1 MKLTK
6 NNIDELNIE
15 VALTV
20 EPSDYAENRK
30 KKLSDI
36 RRRAEIKGFR
46 KGMVPAS
53 LIEKMYGASALVDAV
68 NEVISHELT
77 SFIKDE
83 KLSVIGEPLPA
94 DNQPEND
101 WTNGNTFNF
110 TFEIACNP
118 EVKLEFGKEDKIT
131 SYEIK
136 VSDEAKKE
144 MKDNLLKQYGS
155 LEDGDEAKADDFIIA
170 DLEQGE
176 NRIES
181 TYIALRNVSEAC
193 KSQFL
198 GVKAGDSFEVNVNEA
213 FENEADRAAL
223 IKVKKEELEGIDPV
237 FKLTVKTVKTF
248 TSAPL
253 TTETYDKIFGEG
265 VVADEAGFD
274 AKIEERLVAEYANE
288 TEYRLS
294 RDIREYLVKKA
305 DLKLPETFMKK
316 WLKVA
321 NEGKFTAEQIDKEFD
336 AFAEDYRWSLV
347 RDFLLKKYGVKIEQE
362 DILASARGFAAYQ
375 FAMYGMP
382 NVPAEQLDN
391 YAKSILADENQSRR
405 IVDQVESEKAI
416 AAVKPELKINKK
428 SVSVEQFR
436 ELK

>member
-237 FKLTVKTVKTF
+237 YKLTVKTVKTF

-391 YAKSILADENQSRR
+391 YAKSILADESQSRR
-405 IVDQVESEKAI
+405 IVEQVESEKAI

>member
-1 MKLTK
+1 MKLKK

-101 WTNGNTFNF
+101 WINGNTFNF

-193 KSQFL
+193 KGQFL

-237 FKLTVKTVKTF
+237 YKLTVKTVKTF

-405 IVDQVESEKAI
+405 IVEQVESEKAI

>member
-53 LIEKMYGASALVDAV
+53 LIEKMYGASALVDSV

-155 LEDGDEAKADDFIIA
+155 LQDGDEAKADDFIIA

-193 KSQFL
+193 KSQFV

-237 FKLTVKTVKTF
+237 YKLTVKTVKTF

-405 IVDQVESEKAI
+405 IVEQVESEKAI

-428 SVSVEQFR
+428 CH
-436 ELK
+436 L

>member
-53 LIEKMYGASALVDAV
+53 LIEKMYGASALVDSV

-144 MKDNLLKQYGS
+144 MKENLLKQYGS

-193 KSQFL
+193 KSQFV

-237 FKLTVKTVKTF
+237 YKLTVKTVKTF

-405 IVDQVESEKAI
+405 IVEQVESEKAI

>member
-1 MKLTK
+1 MK
-6 NNIDELNIE
+6 E
-15 VALTV
+15 
-20 EPSDYAENRK
+20 
-30 KKLSDI
+30 
-36 RRRAEIKGFR
+36 
-46 KGMVPAS
+46 
-53 LIEKMYGASALVDAV
+53 
-68 NEVISHELT
+68 
-77 SFIKDE
+77 
-83 KLSVIGEPLPA
+83 
-94 DNQPEND
+94 
-101 WTNGNTFNF
+101 
-110 TFEIACNP
+110 
-118 EVKLEFGKEDKIT
+118 
-131 SYEIK
+131 
-136 VSDEAKKE
+136 
-144 MKDNLLKQYGS
+144 NLLKQYGS
-155 LEDGDEAKADDFIIA
+155 LEDGDEAKADDCIIA

-237 FKLTVKTVKTF
+237 YKLTVKTVKTF

-405 IVDQVESEKAI
+405 IVEQVESEKAI

>member
-53 LIEKMYGASALVDAV
+53 LIEKMYGASALVDSV

-118 EVKLEFGKEDKIT
+118 EVKLEFGKDDKIT

-144 MKDNLLKQYGS
+144 MKENLLKQYGS
-155 LEDGDEAKADDFIIA
+155 LEDGGEAKADDFIIA

-237 FKLTVKTVKTF
+237 YKLTVKTVKTF

-405 IVDQVESEKAI
+405 IVEQVESEKAI

>member
-53 LIEKMYGASALVDAV
+53 LIEKMYGASALVDSV

-193 KSQFL
+193 KSQFV

-294 RDIREYLVKKA
+294 KDIREYLVKKA

-405 IVDQVESEKAI
+405 IVEQVESEKAI

>member
-68 NEVISHELT
+68 NEVISHELA

-198 GVKAGDSFEVNVNEA
+198 GVKAGDSFDVNVNEA

-237 FKLTVKTVKTF
+237 YKLTVKTVKTF

-362 DILASARGFAAYQ
+362 DILASERGFAAYQ

-405 IVDQVESEKAI
+405 IVEQVESEKAI

>member
-155 LEDGDEAKADDFIIA
+155 LEDGDESKADDFIIA

-237 FKLTVKTVKTF
+237 YKLTVKTVKTF

-405 IVDQVESEKAI
+405 IVEQVESEKAI

>member
-155 LEDGDEAKADDFIIA
+155 LEDGGEAKADDFIIA

-265 VVADEAGFD
+265 VVADEAGLD

-294 RDIREYLVKKA
+294 KDIREYLVKKA

-405 IVDQVESEKAI
+405 IVEQVESEKAI

>member
-53 LIEKMYGASALVDAV
+53 LIEKMYGASALVDSV

-155 LEDGDEAKADDFIIA
+155 LEDGDEAKAEDFIIA

-237 FKLTVKTVKTF
+237 YKLTVKTVKTF

-405 IVDQVESEKAI
+405 IVEQVESEKAI

>member
-155 LEDGDEAKADDFIIA
+155 LEDGGEAKADDFIIA

-237 FKLTVKTVKTF
+237 YKLTVKTVKTF

-305 DLKLPETFMKK
+305 DLKLPEIFMKK

-405 IVDQVESEKAI
+405 IVEQVESEKAI

>member
-53 LIEKMYGASALVDAV
+53 LIEKMYGASALVDSV

-198 GVKAGDSFEVNVNEA
+198 GVKAGDSFDVNVNEA

-237 FKLTVKTVKTF
+237 YKLTVKTVKTF

>member
-155 LEDGDEAKADDFIIA
+155 LEDGGEAKADDFIIA

-237 FKLTVKTVKTF
+237 YKLTVKTVKAF

-405 IVDQVESEKAI
+405 IVEQVESEKAI

>member
-83 KLSVIGEPLPA
+83 NLSVIGEPLPA

-237 FKLTVKTVKTF
+237 YKLTVKTVKTF

-405 IVDQVESEKAI
+405 IVEQVESEKAI

>member
-36 RRRAEIKGFR
+36 RRRADIKGFR

-155 LEDGDEAKADDFIIA
+155 LEDGGEAKADDFIIA

-237 FKLTVKTVKTF
+237 YKLTVKTVKTF

-294 RDIREYLVKKA
+294 KDIREYLVKKA

>member
-405 IVDQVESEKAI
+405 IVEQVESEKAI

>member
-237 FKLTVKTVKTF
+237 YKLTVKTVKTF

-347 RDFLLKKYGVKIEQE
+347 RDFLLKKYGVKIEQD

-405 IVDQVESEKAI
+405 IVEQVESEKAI

>member
-237 FKLTVKTVKTF
+237 YKLTVKTVKTF

-405 IVDQVESEKAI
+405 IVEQVESEKAI

>member
-155 LEDGDEAKADDFIIA
+155 LEDGGEAKADDFIIA
-170 DLEQGE
+170 DLEQVE

-294 RDIREYLVKKA
+294 KDIREYLVKKA

-405 IVDQVESEKAI
+405 IVEQVESEKAI

>member
-193 KSQFL
+193 KSQFV

-237 FKLTVKTVKTF
+237 YKLTVKTVKTF

-294 RDIREYLVKKA
+294 KDIREYLVKKA

-405 IVDQVESEKAI
+405 IVEQVESEKAI

>member
-155 LEDGDEAKADDFIIA
+155 LEDGGEAKADAFIIA

-237 FKLTVKTVKTF
+237 YKLTVKTVKTF

-405 IVDQVESEKAI
+405 IVEQVESEKAI

>member
-155 LEDGDEAKADDFIIA
+155 LEDGGEAKADDFIIA

-294 RDIREYLVKKA
+294 KDIREYLVKKA

-405 IVDQVESEKAI
+405 IVEQVESEKAI

>member
-53 LIEKMYGASALVDAV
+53 LIEKMYGASALVDSV

-118 EVKLEFGKEDKIT
+118 EVKLEFGKDDKIT

-155 LEDGDEAKADDFIIA
+155 LEDGGEAKADDFIIA

-237 FKLTVKTVKTF
+237 YKLTVKTVKTF

-405 IVDQVESEKAI
+405 IVEQVESEKAI

>member
-118 EVKLEFGKEDKIT
+118 EVKLEFGKEDKMT

-155 LEDGDEAKADDFIIA
+155 LEDGGEAKADDFIIA

-237 FKLTVKTVKTF
+237 YKLTVKTVKTF

-405 IVDQVESEKAI
+405 IVEQVESEKAI

>member
-198 GVKAGDSFEVNVNEA
+198 GVKAGDSFDVNVNEA

-237 FKLTVKTVKTF
+237 YKLTVKTVKTF

-405 IVDQVESEKAI
+405 IVEQVESEKAI

>member
-294 RDIREYLVKKA
+294 KDIREYLVKKA

-405 IVDQVESEKAI
+405 IVEQVESEKAI

>member
-155 LEDGDEAKADDFIIA
+155 LEDGGEAKADDFIIA

-237 FKLTVKTVKTF
+237 YKLTVKTVKTF

>member
-68 NEVISHELT
+68 NEVISHELA

-155 LEDGDEAKADDFIIA
+155 LEDGGEAKADDFIIA

-237 FKLTVKTVKTF
+237 YKLTVKTVKTF

-405 IVDQVESEKAI
+405 IVEQAESEKAI

>member
-53 LIEKMYGASALVDAV
+53 LIEKMYGASALVDSV

-155 LEDGDEAKADDFIIA
+155 LEDGGEAKADDFIIA

-237 FKLTVKTVKTF
+237 YKLTVKTVKTF

>member
-155 LEDGDEAKADDFIIA
+155 LEDGGEAKADDFIIA

-198 GVKAGDSFEVNVNEA
+198 GVKAGDSFDVNVNEA

-237 FKLTVKTVKTF
+237 YKLTVKTVKTF

-294 RDIREYLVKKA
+294 KDIREYLVKKA

-405 IVDQVESEKAI
+405 IVEQVESEKAI

>member
-53 LIEKMYGASALVDAV
+53 LIEKMYGASALVDSV

-237 FKLTVKTVKTF
+237 YKLTVKTVKTF

-294 RDIREYLVKKA
+294 KDIREYLVKKA

-405 IVDQVESEKAI
+405 IVEQVESEKAI

>member
-155 LEDGDEAKADDFIIA
+155 LEDGGEAKADDFIIA

-237 FKLTVKTVKTF
+237 YKLTVKTVKTF

-382 NVPAEQLDN
+382 NVPAGQLDK

>member
-144 MKDNLLKQYGS
+144 MKENLLKQYGS

-193 KSQFL
+193 KSQFV

-237 FKLTVKTVKTF
+237 YKLTVKTVKTF

>member
-155 LEDGDEAKADDFIIA
+155 LEDGGEAKADDFIIA

-237 FKLTVKTVKTF
+237 YKLTVKTVKTF

-253 TTETYDKIFGEG
+253 TTETYDKIFGAG

-405 IVDQVESEKAI
+405 IVEQVESEKAI

>member
-1 MKLTK
+1 M
-6 NNIDELNIE
+6 
-15 VALTV
+15 
-20 EPSDYAENRK
+20 
-30 KKLSDI
+30 
-36 RRRAEIKGFR
+36 
-46 KGMVPAS
+46 
-53 LIEKMYGASALVDAV
+53 
-68 NEVISHELT
+68 
-77 SFIKDE
+77 
-83 KLSVIGEPLPA
+83 
-94 DNQPEND
+94 
-101 WTNGNTFNF
+101 
-110 TFEIACNP
+110 
-118 EVKLEFGKEDKIT
+118 
-131 SYEIK
+131 
-136 VSDEAKKE
+136 
-144 MKDNLLKQYGS
+144 
-155 LEDGDEAKADDFIIA
+155 
-170 DLEQGE
+170 
-176 NRIES
+176 
-181 TYIALRNVSEAC
+181 
-193 KSQFL
+193 
-198 GVKAGDSFEVNVNEA
+198 KAGDSFEVNVNEA

-237 FKLTVKTVKTF
+237 YKLTVKTVKTF

-294 RDIREYLVKKA
+294 KDIREYLVKKA

-405 IVDQVESEKAI
+405 IVEQVESEKAI

>member
-53 LIEKMYGASALVDAV
+53 LIEKMYGASALVDSV

-155 LEDGDEAKADDFIIA
+155 LEDGGEAKADDFIIA

-198 GVKAGDSFEVNVNEA
+198 GVKTGDSFEVNVNEA

-237 FKLTVKTVKTF
+237 YKLTVKTVKTF

-405 IVDQVESEKAI
+405 IVEQVESEKAI

>member
-155 LEDGDEAKADDFIIA
+155 LEDGGEAKADDFIIA

-223 IKVKKEELEGIDPV
+223 IKVKKEVLEGIDPV

-294 RDIREYLVKKA
+294 KDIREYLVKKA

-391 YAKSILADENQSRR
+391 YAKSILADEKQSRR
-405 IVDQVESEKAI
+405 IVEQVESEKAI

>member
-155 LEDGDEAKADDFIIA
+155 LEDGGEAKADDFIIA

-237 FKLTVKTVKTF
+237 YKLTVKTVKTF

-294 RDIREYLVKKA
+294 KDIREYLVKKA

-405 IVDQVESEKAI
+405 IVEQVESEKAI